1 MPGMRVFDAYAYN
14 GCHHLPAVKL
24 HQRPTLAGIQG
35 AIIRTDPDNLDLS
48 CGHRKALEVAAR
60 WRAPLYLSTRG
71 TAHGRA
77 LRAPSPPWVPA
88 LAHCHPR
95 LSRPARLLP
104 RGVFGPR
111 PHAPSLAKGGG
122 LRMQGPSVYEGLAAY
137 EMRSLPAFPHGHLP
151 LTFVLVHH
159 LPYLTGMRPHHGT
172 SIGYPI
178 HSCDALVPDP
188 HVYGAHSPGPSTRGT
203 SGISVLVSCRAPTG
217 RMAIWGKA
225 WRVCSSQDSPRT
237 GWRPSGGGM

>member
-1 MPGMRVFDAYAYN
+1 MRVFDAYVYN

-24 HQRPTLAGIQG
+24 HQQPTLAGIQG
-35 AIIRTDPDNLDLS
+35 AIIRTDPENLDLS
-48 CGHRKALEVAAR
+48 CGHRKALEVAAW
-60 WRAPLYLSTRG
+60 WRSPLYLSTRG

-77 LRAPSPPWVPA
+77 PRSPSPPSVPA

-111 PHAPSLAKGGG
+111 PYAPSLVKGCG
-122 LRMQGPSVYEGLAAY
+122 LLIQGSSAYEGVAAC

-151 LTFVLVHH
+151 LTFVMVQH
-159 LPYLTGMRPHHGT
+159 LPYLTWMRPHHGALAGD
-172 SIGYPI
+172 SI
-178 HSCDALVPDP
+178 HLCDALVLDP
-188 HVYGAHSPGPSTRGT
+188 HVYGANILGASTRGM
-203 SGISVLVSCRAPTG
+203 SGTSVLVSCRAPTDQ
-217 RMAIWGKA
+217 MAIWGKA